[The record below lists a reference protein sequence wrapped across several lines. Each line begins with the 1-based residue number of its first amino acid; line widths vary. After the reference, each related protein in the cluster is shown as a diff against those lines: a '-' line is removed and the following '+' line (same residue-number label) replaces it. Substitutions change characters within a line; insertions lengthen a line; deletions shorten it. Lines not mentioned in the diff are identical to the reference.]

1 VRIVINLKVIRQ
13 YNIMIKLYIST
24 KIDTNSL
31 EIIKKLST
39 NNVECQVYKN
49 YSSIII
55 PKKKSTIEHGYYI
68 KIFNVEPLEFKN
80 KVWNILRQELNLKCA
95 HIETTY
101 YKGCV
106 LNWPGIFAKNNC
118 SIPDYKSKG
127 KSKGIS
133 KK

>member
-1 VRIVINLKVIRQ
+1 
-13 YNIMIKLYIST
+13 MIKLYIST

-31 EIIKKLST
+31 DIIEKLST

-55 PKKKSTIEHGYYI
+55 PNKKPTIEHGYYI

-80 KVWNILRQELNLKCA
+80 KVWNILLEELKLKCA

-106 LNWPGIFAKNNC
+106 LNWPGIFATNNC
-118 SIPDYKSKG
+118 SIPEYKHPLKCKSKC

-133 KK
+133 KGISKKEKV